1 MGPRR
6 EEQVKPEPRGEPK
19 PKRFR
24 LIRLEERIAP
34 AAGANGSHN
43 GGGGGGCVSNRFC
56 TGIDGCTWDCTASCS
71 IE

>member
-6 EEQVKPEPRGEPK
+6 EEQRKPEPRGEPQ

-34 AAGANGSHN
+34 GGYQSH
-43 GGGGGGCVSNRFC
+43 GKGCATVLYC
-56 TGIDGCTWDCTASCS
+56 TGDSAMGSGCCNTSSCS